1 MIANPLSLSIYCT
14 RVIFYLLSGSS
25 TFYKIA
31 FIEILFQLVYAA
43 QYSVLPKVM
52 LVKSLLDR
60 FQMRVGGMLMRK
72 VLMLGAAGGGKDPAV
87 DGGVMEGA
95 DATVVHTDLAEEH
108 VIELSGHG

>member
-43 QYSVLPKVM
+43 QYSVLSEVT
-52 LVKSLLDR
+52 LVKSLLDW
-60 FQMRVGGMLMRK
+60 FQMRVGGMLGRE
-72 VLMLGAAGGGKDPAV
+72 VLVLGTTGGSKDVAV
-87 DGGVMEGA
+87 DGGVVEGA
-95 DATVVHTDLAEEH
+95 DATVVHTNLAEEH
-108 VIELSGHG
+108 VIELGRHG